1 MQKSPQ
7 FSKRHLLLNEK
18 QKKPFLFL
26 NDQVTIIH
34 QSLTTALLAK
44 VDKALN
50 RPESN
55 LFCCDTGSI
64 RARPIFFSI
73 LFRYFLQKPRYLFI
87 NKLRIERDLDT
98 FFAQVIVT

>member
-7 FSKRHLLLNEK
+7 VSKRHLLLNEK
-18 QKKPFLFL
+18 QKKPFVLL

-34 QSLTTALLAK
+34 QSLTTASLGQ

-64 RARPIFFSI
+64 RGRPIFFFRSVSLLPSKTKISI
-73 LFRYFLQKPRYLFI
+73 
-87 NKLRIERDLDT
+87 
-98 FFAQVIVT
+98 